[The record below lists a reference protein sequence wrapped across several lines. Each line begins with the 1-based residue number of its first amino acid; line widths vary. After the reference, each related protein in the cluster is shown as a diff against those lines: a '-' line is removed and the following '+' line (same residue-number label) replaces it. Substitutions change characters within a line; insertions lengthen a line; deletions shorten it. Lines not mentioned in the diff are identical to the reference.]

1 MRRQASKRTESE
13 QPKTRYVAIFVVVV
27 ATLAVVG
34 NLVLSLNFTPE
45 KTTARA
51 MEKIARDYYENY
63 FYDNYVGDRSRE
75 EIEEELS
82 GMKESGFP
90 RTYLH
95 DLLLFD
101 NERHAEDAKEFRHKG
116 YTCDTNKTYVIF
128 YPKEPYGKKDYD
140 VKYEMVC
147 EYVGL

>member
-1 MRRQASKRTESE
+1 MRKPVSRQIDSE

-27 ATLAVVG
+27 AALAVVG

-63 FYDNYVGDRSRE
+63 FYDNYVGEMSDE
-75 EIEEELS
+75 EIAGELS
-82 GMKESGFP
+82 KMKESGFP

-101 NERHAEDAKEFRHKG
+101 DERHAEDAKEFRHKG

-128 YPKEPYGKKDYD
+128 YPEEPYGKKDYR
-140 VKYEMVC
+140 VEYGMEC
-147 EYVGL
+147 E